1 MGVSVLT
8 VPSGMSTVTVVWN
21 SMARVG
27 AGRNLDGAGKPAP
40 VDEVS
45 YEVVI
50 RLDKKAC
57 DRPYASRYQI
67 YPAWV
72 ELYK

>member
-1 MGVSVLT
+1 
-8 VPSGMSTVTVVWN
+8 
-21 SMARVG
+21 MARVG